1 MQVSVETTSG
11 LERRMTVAIPK
22 ENVDSEVDKRLKDLA
37 GRAKIDG
44 FRPGKVP
51 FRVVRQKFGGQV
63 RQEVMGEVIQNSY
76 YEAVVQEKL
85 RPAGAPHIEPSDAD
99 AAGNVEFTATFEVYP
114 EFEIKGLE
122 KIEVERP
129 VVNLGDDDVDKM
141 LETIRKQRKT
151 WQETDRV
158 SQDGDQL
165 TIDFVGMM
173 DGEKFPGG
181 AGDKFSLV
189 LGSKQMIAGFEEQLV
204 GKKAGEECTLSLSFP
219 DDYHAKDLA
228 GKPVEFAVTV
238 IKVEEP
244 VLPDLNDDFAVD
256 FGIKEGGLAALK
268 KQIQENMERETE
280 QTITERV
287 KEQVFDGLLALKLL
301 EIPKALVDGEIE
313 TLVKQRQEAMQQY
326 GSASQ
331 LQDIDPSQF
340 ENQAQR
346 RVSLGLILSEVI
358 KANDIKVPPAR
369 LREVVEKMAA
379 SYERPEDVVKH
390 YYGDK
395 NRLKDLENVTLE
407 EMAVEW
413 VMEQAKVTDKPASFD
428 ALMNPGQTAD

>member
-11 LERRMTVAIPK
+11 LERRMTVAVPK

-51 FRVVRQKFGGQV
+51 FSVVRQKFGGQV

-99 AAGNVEFTATFEVYP
+99 AAGNMEFTATFEVYP

-122 KIEVERP
+122 KIEIERP

-151 WQETDRV
+151 WKETDRV

-165 TIDFVGMM
+165 TVDFVGSI
-173 DGEKFPGG
+173 DGGEFPGG
-181 AGDKFSLV
+181 TGKQVPVV
-189 LGSKQMIAGFEEQLV
+189 LGSNQMIAGFEEQLV

-244 VLPDLNDDFAVD
+244 VLPDLNDGFAVD

-301 EIPKALVDGEIE
+301 ETPKALVDGEIE